1 MDETLRRPGSR
12 ALVPVPGTLV
22 DETLRAPSR
31 ALVPI
36 SGTGDNG
43 YRPNFTRP
51 GDPGVHMDETLR
63 KQRFWSKEASDFRA
77 QQNPVGPQPAP
88 TVATPNPSR
97 ASQFV
102 GSADEWRQ
110 FAGAAKESL
119 RNTGVMQPSTG
130 ITGKVLHGAGKLVG
144 KFAPVAGLV
153 GAGMSAADG
162 DLGGTVMGAADTV
175 AGLGLAT
182 PAAPLAGMYL
192 VGRAGAEGGSAIY
205 DRMSRGTQ
213 DAIGGTINTALQ
225 KVGLGVNDDAMRE
238 VNASMTAPTLASARN
253 PNQTAATAARTNVS
267 LRNVSMQGG
276 RGMVNP
282 ETVGQTNTRAD
293 ATERMLA
300 PSTTGKLPRDL
311 AGIEAGKIYKT
322 TDPKTGSTVYSGRDV
337 KDGAPMVNAAGTEI
351 ASRGS
356 VSSVPAMNPAL
367 VKSTLTN
374 PDGSTWSGQDNAVMA
389 ANLRDGVSMYR
400 GTSRQ
405 PGEDAAA
412 EQASLRRLAL
422 SPLGTPGRTPALKL
436 LTEQAQQE
444 TLRRGQDMQLAAT
457 LRAAQIKAAS
467 DESKALR
474 DQANADRTFRAGRD
488 DAAAA
493 LEGRRRDDKR
503 ASAKAFSDRVLTM
516 VGTVD
521 GKPDLETAAT
531 ITNGANA
538 FLANKMV
545 EIEALLKADPKNQK
559 ALALKRD
566 IETNGLDSIDEDT
579 MRTLVLGQKAN
590 RVARENDGWTINPWA
605 GTAVNTDTPVTSLR
619 EQRNMILPN
628 QYITNNGQ
636 KIPAGAIED
645 NPDLRR
651 LIVR

>member
-1 MDETLRRPGSR
+1 
-12 ALVPVPGTLV
+12 
-22 DETLRAPSR
+22 
-31 ALVPI
+31 
-36 SGTGDNG
+36 
-43 YRPNFTRP
+43 
-51 GDPGVHMDETLR
+51 MDETLR

-110 FAGAAKESL
+110 FAGKSGGAAKESL

-144 KFAPVAGLV
+144 KVAPVAGLV

-162 DLGGTVMGAADTV
+162 DLGGTVMGAIDTV

-182 PAAPLAGMYL
+182 PAAPLAGAYL
-192 VGRAGAEGGSAIY
+192 AGRAGAEGGSAIY

-213 DAIGGTINTALQ
+213 DVIGGTINTALQ

-238 VNASMTAPTLASARN
+238 VNATSLPANTSPSLRPSV
-253 PNQTAATAARTNVS
+253 PNQTAATQARTDVN
-267 LRNVSMQGG
+267 LRNVGMGAG

-282 ETVGQTNTRAD
+282 ETIPQQTVRAD

-322 TDPKTGSTVYSGRDV
+322 IDPKTGSTVYSGRDV

-389 ANLRDGVSMYR
+389 ANLRDGVPMYR

-405 PGEDAAA
+405 AGEDAAA
-412 EQASLRRLAL
+412 EQLNLRRLATA
-422 SPLGTPGRTPALKL
+422 PLGTPGRTPALKL

-444 TLRRGQDMQLAAT
+444 TLRRGQDMQLAGNT
-457 LRAAQIKAAS
+457 VKAAS

-590 RVARENDGWTINPWA
+590 RVAKENDGWTINPWA